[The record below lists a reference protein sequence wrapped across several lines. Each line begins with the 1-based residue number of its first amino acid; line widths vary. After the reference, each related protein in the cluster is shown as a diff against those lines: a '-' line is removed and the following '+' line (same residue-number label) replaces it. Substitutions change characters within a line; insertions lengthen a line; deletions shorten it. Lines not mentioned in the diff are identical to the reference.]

1 MEPTSDDLVRE
12 IAARDAI
19 RDLSARYCDCIWRK
33 DVDGLVSL
41 FTEDGIFRVEGLE
54 VEASSH
60 GRAQLRKMYEK
71 ALEELD
77 PRLFVHSQIIDLVGA
92 NHATGRCYVEL
103 FSAKYGME
111 RVGLGYYEDQ
121 YTKVGDKWKFASRRY
136 FLDTIDTAVSL
147 RRTFM
152 V

>member
-1 MEPTSDDLVRE
+1 METTDDLVRE
-12 IAARDAI
+12 IAAREAI

-33 DVDGLVSL
+33 DIDGLVSL
-41 FTEDGIFRVEGLE
+41 FTEEGTFRVEGLE
-54 VEASSH
+54 VEAISH
-60 GRAQLRKMYEK
+60 GRAQLRKLYEK
-71 ALEELD
+71 ALDELD
-77 PRLFVHSQIIDLVGA
+77 PRLFIHSQIIDLVGE
-92 NHATGRCYVEL
+92 NRATGRSYVEL

-121 YTKVGDKWKFASRRY
+121 YAKVGAKWKFASRRY
-136 FLDTIDTAVSL
+136 FLDSIDTAVSL

>member
-1 MEPTSDDLVRE
+1 METTDDLARE
-12 IAARDAI
+12 IAAREAI

-41 FTEDGIFRVEGLE
+41 FADDGTFRVEGLE

-60 GRAQLRKMYEK
+60 GHAQLRKVYEK
-71 ALEELD
+71 ALDELD
-77 PRLFVHSQIIDLVGA
+77 PRLFIHSQIVDLLGG
-92 NHATGRCYVEL
+92 NNATGRCYVEV

-121 YTKVGDKWKFASRRY
+121 YSKIGDKWKFTSRRY

>member
-1 MEPTSDDLVRE
+1 METTDDLVRE
-12 IAARDAI
+12 IADREAI

-41 FTEDGIFRVEGLE
+41 FTEDGTFRVEGLE

-60 GRAQLRKMYEK
+60 GRAQLRKMYEQ

-77 PRLFVHSQIIDLVGA
+77 PRLFFHSQIVDLLGG
-92 NHATGRCYVEL
+92 NRATGRCYVEL
-103 FSAKYGME
+103 FSAKYDME

-121 YTKVGDKWKFASRRY
+121 YTKIGGEWKFASRRY
-136 FLDTIDTAVSL
+136 FLDSIDTTVPL

>member
-1 MEPTSDDLVRE
+1 MGTTDDLIRE
-12 IAARDAI
+12 IAAREAI
-19 RDLSARYCDCIWRK
+19 RELSAQYCDCIWRK

-41 FTEDGIFRVEGLE
+41 FTEDGTFRVEGLE

-60 GRAQLRKMYEK
+60 GRAQLRKVYEK
-71 ALEELD
+71 ALDELD
-77 PRLFVHSQIIDLVGA
+77 PRLFVHSQIIDLLGA
-92 NHATGRCYVEL
+92 TRATGRCYVEL

-111 RVGLGYYEDQ
+111 RVGLGYYEDE
-121 YTKVGDKWKFASRRY
+121 YAKIGDKWKFSSRRY
-136 FLDTIDTAVSL
+136 FLDTIDTTVSL

>member
-1 MEPTSDDLVRE
+1 MGTTDDLVRE
-12 IAARDAI
+12 IAAREAI

-41 FTEDGIFRVEGLE
+41 FAEDGTFRVEGLE
-54 VEASSH
+54 VEATSRGH
-60 GRAQLRKMYEK
+60 AQLRKVYEK
-71 ALEELD
+71 ALDELD
-77 PRLFVHSQIIDLVGA
+77 PRLFIHSQIVDLLGA
-92 NHATGRCYVEL
+92 NSASGRCYVEV

-121 YTKVGDKWKFASRRY
+121 YANIGDKWKFTSRRY

>member
-1 MEPTSDDLVRE
+1 MEASNDLVRE
-12 IAARDAI
+12 IAAREAI
-19 RDLSARYCDCIWRK
+19 HDLSARYCDCIWRK
-33 DVDGLVSL
+33 DLDRLVSL
-41 FTEDGIFRVEGLE
+41 FTEDGTFRVEGLE
-54 VEASSH
+54 VEVSSH
-60 GRAQLRKMYEK
+60 GRAQLKKVYEK
-71 ALEELD
+71 ALDELE
-77 PRLFVHSQIIDLVGA
+77 PRLFIHSQIVDLLGA
-92 NHATGRCYVEL
+92 NRATGRCYVEV

-121 YTKVGDKWKFASRRY
+121 YTKIGDKWKFTSRRY